1 MKLGNRLL
9 VSSLLAVAALALFAG
24 CERNIEPTEWPGTS
38 ARELLAAGLM
48 PEVRVEAAADRPLLA
63 EVLVVAP
70 RPLTVTAATG
80 LAPEVN

>member
-1 MKLGNRLL
+1 MKLETRLL
-9 VSSLLAVAALALFAG
+9 ITSLLAAAALALFAG
-24 CERNIEPTEWPGTS
+24 CERNSEPTERPGPTD
-38 ARELLAAGLM
+38 RELLAAGLM

-70 RPLTVTAATG
+70 RPLAVTAAAG